1 MKNIVR
7 CLNKIIIQLNK
18 DMLTEEVLRRGGG
31 IEEGSDVWNRTIHI
45 LNIQGF
51 PLIDDDATAEEI
63 IEYIISLDGV
73 CYGIIDYICTLR
85 TEELDKIIPLDD
97 PWRNQII
104 KLKILEEFSILI
116 NSVEK
121 ITPYNVILR
130 KKVLK
135 PSLIPFFMEV

>member
-1 MKNIVR
+1 MKDIVR
-7 CLNKIIIQLNK
+7 CLNEIITLLNK
-18 DMLTEEVLRRGGG
+18 DMITEEFLRKDGR

-45 LNIQGF
+45 LNIRDF
-51 PLIDDDATAEEI
+51 ALIDDDATAEEI
-63 IEYIISLDGV
+63 IEHIVSLDVV
-73 CYGIIDYICTLR
+73 CYGIIDYICSLR
-85 TEELDKIIPLDD
+85 TEELDKIIPLDE

-121 ITPYNVILR
+121 ITPYNAILR

-135 PSLIPFFMEV
+135 QSLIPFFMEV

>member
-1 MKNIVR
+1 
-7 CLNKIIIQLNK
+7 
-18 DMLTEEVLRRGGG
+18 MLTEEVLRRDGR

-63 IEYIISLDGV
+63 IEYIISLDDV
-73 CYGIIDYICTLR
+73 CYGVIGYIYNLR
-85 TEELDKIIPLDD
+85 GEELNKIIPLDE

-121 ITPYNVILR
+121 ITPYNIMLR
-130 KKVLK
+130 KMLLK
-135 PSLIPFFMEV
+135 SSSIPFFIEE